1 MEKKDKIKQ
10 GQNGPFVDLYPNSN
24 YDPTEFER
32 PAVTVDTCICRYHN
46 GKLQI
51 FLMQREDGSMAIP
64 GVFVRVKDREDIDTA
79 AARTL
84 ASKVHISDNTFIRQ
98 LATYGDP
105 ERDYRWRVITVAY
118 YALVRLE
125 DTINTN
131 ENNWVDINEAT
142 GLAFDHDEIVNDLL
156 DRIAGNIQYEPI
168 AFELL
173 PEKFTWSEAQGLYE
187 SVLGKELVAP
197 NFRRKIASQ
206 YQLEELEEKK
216 KLDKGRPAVQMTYI
230 NVLNPFE

>member
-1 MEKKDKIKQ
+1 MTIKQ
-10 GQNGPFVDLYPNSN
+10 GKNGPFVDLYPNSD
-24 YDPTEFER
+24 YDPTEYER
-32 PAVTVDTCICRYHN
+32 PAVTVDTCICRYYD

-51 FLMQREDGSMAIP
+51 FLVQRDDGSMAIP

-105 ERDYRWRVITVAY
+105 VRDYRWRVITVAY

-125 DTINTN
+125 DTIDTN
-131 ENNWVDINEAT
+131 EDNWFDINEVS
-142 GLAFDHDEIVNDLL
+142 GLAFDHDDIVNELI
-156 DRIAGNIQYEPI
+156 DRIAGKIQYEPI

-173 PEKFTWSEAQGLYE
+173 PEKFTWSELQEIYE
-187 SVLGKELVAP
+187 SILGKELVAP
-197 NFRRKIASQ
+197 NFRRKLSSQ
-206 YQLEELEEKK
+206 YKLEELDEKK
-216 KLDKGRPAVQMTYI
+216 KLDKGRPAVQMLYLG
-230 NVLNPFE
+230 VLNPFE

>member
-1 MEKKDKIKQ
+1 MTHGNIIKQ
-10 GQNGPFVDLYPNSN
+10 GKNGPFVDLYPNSD

-32 PAVTVDTCICRYHN
+32 PAVTVDTCICRYFN

-51 FLMQREDGSMAIP
+51 FLTQREDGLMAIP

-105 ERDYRWRVITVAY
+105 ERDERWRVITVAY
-118 YALVRLE
+118 YALVRVE
-125 DTINTN
+125 DTLDTN
-131 ENNWVDINEAT
+131 DDNWFDINEVEE
-142 GLAFDHDEIVNDLL
+142 LAFDHSEILDDLL
-156 DRIAGNIQYEPI
+156 DRIAGKIQYEPI

-173 PEKFTWSEAQGLYE
+173 PENFTWSEVQGLYE
-187 SVLGKELVAP
+187 VVLSKELVAP
-197 NFRRKIASQ
+197 NFRRKLAAQ
-206 YQLEELEEKK
+206 YELEELEEKK
-216 KLDKGRPAVQMTYI
+216 KQDKGRPAVQLTYI
-230 NVLNPFE
+230 DVHNPFE